1 MSKTCIAPICAI
13 ACAVGLLATV
23 PTATPAMAQ
32 DDWHPSEWGADDEIG
47 AANRLTPEKVLE
59 AVKLVK
65 TGKTYP
71 LGIVVGRDTPAFPPR
86 SLAVT
91 VIAPNQAGGST
102 LAGNKMSYNDDMIT
116 GWRSEERRGGKE
128 CVSTC
133 RSRWSPYH

>member
-1 MSKTCIAPICAI
+1 MRISDWSSDVCSSD
-13 ACAVGLLATV
+13 L
-23 PTATPAMAQ
+23 
-32 DDWHPSEWGADDEIG
+32 DDWNPSEWGADDEIG
-47 AANRLTPEKVLE
+47 ASTRLTPEKVLE

-116 GWRSEERRGGKE
+116 GWLGVGTQIDGLGHLGIDN
-128 CVSTC
+128 VF
-133 RSRWSPYH
+133 YN